1 MVRVFGGVC
10 VGFLSH
16 GVVPVAVGSGV
27 DVIGVC
33 ADDVVAVD
41 VDGEPVLAV
50 CVFGDS
56 GFHSVRDEDS
66 AFCFGVSVV
75 CVVLRSLH
83 VSGVPVFG
91 FLDQYYGVFAEFEG
105 HLV

>member
-1 MVRVFGGVC
+1 MVGVFGSMC
-10 VGFLSH
+10 VDFLPH
-16 GVVPVAVGSGV
+16 GVVSVAVSRGV
-27 DVIGVC
+27 DIVGVC
-33 ADDVVAVD
+33 ANNIITVD
-41 VDGEPVLAV
+41 VNGEPVLAV

-66 AFCFGVSVV
+66 TFCFGVSVV

-105 HLV
+105 YLL